1 MYRYAL
7 FDLFGTLVDDQGKAM
22 AGAASLLA
30 GLPPERWAIVTSC
43 PRNLALALI
52 AHAGLPA
59 PRVLV
64 SADDVERGKPA
75 PECYLAAAAAFGAEP
90 KECLAIEDST
100 GGIAAARAAGMDVIT
115 VGGGRMAIADV
126 RVELVD

>member
-22 AGAASLLA
+22 AGAAALLA
-30 GLPPERWAIVTSC
+30 GLPPDRWAIVTSC
-43 PRNLALALI
+43 PRGMALALI
-52 AHAGLPA
+52 ARAGLPT

-75 PECYLAAAAAFGAEP
+75 PDCYLAAAAAFGAEP
-90 KECLAIEDST
+90 KDCIAIEDST
-100 GGIAAARAAGMDVIT
+100 GGIAAARAAGMDVIA
-115 VGGGRMAIADV
+115 VGRGLAIADV
-126 RVELVD
+126 RLELTG